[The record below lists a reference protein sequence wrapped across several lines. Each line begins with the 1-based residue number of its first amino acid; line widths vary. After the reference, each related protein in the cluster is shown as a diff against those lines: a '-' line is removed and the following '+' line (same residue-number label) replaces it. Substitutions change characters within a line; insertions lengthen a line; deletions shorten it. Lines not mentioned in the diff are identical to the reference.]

1 MSKYHK
7 ISRSIMLNLQVGFY
21 LCHGKSHA
29 DNILYSLV
37 VLRLQ
42 PLKTFLEE
50 QREAS
55 LMTNFNVR
63 DFFN

>member
-1 MSKYHK
+1 
-7 ISRSIMLNLQVGFY
+7 MLNLQVGFY